1 MGRACHRGR
10 ADFRDRAPPL
20 LRSRAT
26 LPEARI
32 LWRVSIGERLEH
44 VAVLDSGEVSLLSEA
59 VAFVVPD
66 VFVAGITFGRGAIG
80 ETGKQIGDQ

>member
-1 MGRACHRGR
+1 
-10 ADFRDRAPPL
+10 
-20 LRSRAT
+20 

-44 VAVLDSGEVSLLSEA
+44 VAVLDSGEA

-66 VFVAGITFGRGAIG
+66 VFVAATAFSRGAIV
-80 ETGKQIGDQ
+80 ETGKQIGDR